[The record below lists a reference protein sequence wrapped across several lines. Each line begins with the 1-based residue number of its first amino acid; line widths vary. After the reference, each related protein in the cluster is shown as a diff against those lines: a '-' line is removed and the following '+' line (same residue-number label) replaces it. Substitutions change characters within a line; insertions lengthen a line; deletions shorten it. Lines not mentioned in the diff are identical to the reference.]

1 MSGEHLATRP
11 TPGTPRIYEFPPF
24 VKSRLANGTELRV
37 VDLPGRPLVS
47 VVVAIR
53 RGAADEPPDLAGVS
67 SLAARALSEGTAR
80 HDAIGLVEA
89 SERLGAELHASAG
102 WDATSVGVEVLA
114 DRLAPA
120 VDLLAEM
127 LLTPTFPAHEVER
140 LRDQR
145 MNEVLQAYA
154 DPRRRAEIAF
164 DETIYTEASAYR
176 RLLGGSRVTVP
187 GVDPDALRARH
198 AAWMDPSRTTIVV
211 GGDLAGIDL
220 RGILEPL
227 SGSEFGGGAGA
238 GEPTLVVTAA
248 SAIDAPTVRIV
259 HRPGAVQTEVR
270 VGHVGLRRRIPDFHA
285 VSVMSA
291 ILGGL
296 FGSRLNMR
304 LREEKGYT
312 YGAHAGFDLR
322 VHPGPFGARAAVDTD
337 NTVPA
342 VADLLG
348 ELRRM
353 RDSDVTPDE
362 LRAAKDYLIGVFPLR
377 FETPGPVVGA
387 LAGLATNELPDD
399 ELARYRPG
407 IEAVT
412 IADVRRAAEEHVH
425 IDRLAVVLVG
435 DADRIATDV
444 EAAGFGELEV
454 VREDAPAA

>member
-11 TPGTPRIYEFPPF
+11 TPGTPRSYEFPAF
-24 VKSRLANGTELRV
+24 SKSWLANGIEVRV

-47 VVVAIR
+47 LVVAVR
-53 RGAADEPPDLAGVS
+53 RGATEEPVDLAGVS
-67 SLAARALSEGTAR
+67 SLAARALSEGTER

-89 SERLGAELHASAG
+89 AERLGAELHASAG
-102 WDATSVGVEVLA
+102 WDSTTGGVEVLA

-120 VDLLAEM
+120 VELLAEM
-127 LLTPTFPAHEVER
+127 MLTPTFPASEVER

-164 DETIYTEASAYR
+164 DETIYTPDSPYR
-176 RLLGGSRVTVP
+176 RLLGGSRATVP
-187 GVDPDALRARH
+187 GLDPDALRARH
-198 AAWMDPSRTTIVV
+198 AAWMDPGRTTIVV
-211 GGDLAGIDL
+211 GGDLAGIDVL
-220 RGILEPL
+220 GILGPL
-227 SGSEFGGGAGA
+227 FGGAPSGGPARA
-238 GEPTLVVTAA
+238 PAPVIAA
-248 SAIDAPTVRIV
+248 SAVDRPLVRVI
-259 HRPGAVQTEVR
+259 HRPGSVQTEVR
-270 VGHVGLRRRIPDFHA
+270 VGHVGLARRIPDFHA

-322 VHPGPFGARAAVDTD
+322 AHPGPFGARAAVDTD

-353 RDSDVTPDE
+353 RETDVTPVE
-362 LRAAKDYLIGVFPLR
+362 LRAAKDFLVGVFPLR

-387 LAGLATNELPDD
+387 LAGLAVNELPDD

-412 IADVRRAAEEHVH
+412 IDDVRAAADEHLHV
-425 IDRLAVVLVG
+425 DRLAIVLVG
-435 DADRIATDV
+435 DADRIAADI
-444 EAAGFGELEV
+444 EAAGFGDLDIV
-454 VREDAPAA
+454 AEDPAAG

>member
-11 TPGTPRIYEFPPF
+11 TPGTPRAYEFPPF
-24 VKSRLANGTELRV
+24 EKTRLANGAELRV

-53 RGAADEPPDLAGVS
+53 RGAADEPPALAGVS
-67 SLAARALSEGTAR
+67 SLAARALSEGTAL

-102 WDATSVGVEVLA
+102 WDSVSAGVEVLA

-120 VDLLAEM
+120 VGLLAEM

-145 MNEVLQAYA
+145 MNEILQAYA

-164 DETIYTEASAYR
+164 EDAIYTEASAYR
-176 RLLGGSRVTVP
+176 RLLGGSRATVP
-187 GVDPDALRARH
+187 GLDPDALRDRH

-211 GGDLAGIDL
+211 GGDLAVLDVRAIV
-220 RGILEPL
+220 EPL
-227 SGSEFGGGAGA
+227 FGASDAGD
-238 GEPTLVVTAA
+238 GRPPLPVESA
-248 SAIDAPTVRIV
+248 SAVDAPIARIV

-322 VHPGPFGARAAVDTD
+322 VHPGPFAARAAVDTD

-342 VADLLG
+342 VTDLLG

-353 RDSDVTPDE
+353 RESDVTADE

-387 LAGLATNELPDD
+387 LASLATNGLPDD
-399 ELARYRPG
+399 EFARYRPG

-412 IADVRRAAEEHVH
+412 VADVRRAAAEHIH
-425 IDRLAVVLVG
+425 ADRLAVVLVG
-435 DADRIATDV
+435 DADRIEADV
-444 EAAGFGELEV
+444 AAAGFGDLEV
-454 VREDAPAA
+454 VRDDAPPA

>member
-11 TPGTPRIYEFPPF
+11 TPGTPRSYEFPPF
-24 VKSRLANGTELRV
+24 SRSRLANGTEVRV

-47 VVVAIR
+47 LVVAVR
-53 RGAADEPPDLAGVS
+53 RGATDEPAEIAGVS
-67 SLAARALSEGTAR
+67 ALAARALSEGTER

-89 SERLGAELHASAG
+89 AERLGAQLHASAG
-102 WDATSVGVEVLA
+102 WDSTTGGVEVLA
-114 DRLAPA
+114 DRFAPA
-120 VDLLAEM
+120 VELLAEM
-127 LLTPTFPAHEVER
+127 MLTPTFPTSEVER

-164 DETIYTEASAYR
+164 DEVIYTPDSPYR
-176 RLLGGSRVTVP
+176 RLLGGSRSTVP
-187 GVDPDALRARH
+187 GLDSAALRVRH
-198 AAWMDPSRTTIVV
+198 ASWIDPGRTTIVV
-211 GGDLAGIDL
+211 GGDLAGTDVL
-220 RGILEPL
+220 GILEPL
-227 SGSEFGGGAGA
+227 FGGISPVAPVPA
-238 GEPTLVVTAA
+238 PAPVIAA
-248 SAIDAPTVRIV
+248 SAVDRPLVRVV

-270 VGHVGLRRRIPDFHA
+270 VGHVGLARRIPDFHA

-322 VHPGPFGARAAVDTD
+322 AHAGPFGARAAVDTD

-342 VADLLG
+342 VIDLLG

-353 RDSDVTPDE
+353 RDTDVTPDE

-387 LAGLATNELPDD
+387 LAGLAMNELPDD

-412 IADVRRAAEEHVH
+412 VADVRSAAETHIHV
-425 IDRLAVVLVG
+425 DRLAIVLVG

-444 EAAGFGELEV
+444 EAAGFGDYDV
-454 VREDAPAA
+454 VAEDLAPG

>member
-1 MSGEHLATRP
+1 MSGEHLAMRP
-11 TPGTPRIYEFPPF
+11 TPGTPRAYEFPPF
-24 VKSRLANGTELRV
+24 EKTRLANGAELRI
-37 VDLPGRPLVS
+37 VDLPGRPLMS
-47 VVVAIR
+47 VVVVIR
-53 RGAADEPPDLAGVS
+53 RGAADEPPELAGVS
-67 SLAARALSEGTAR
+67 SLAARALSEGTER
-80 HDAIGLVEA
+80 RDAIGLVEA

-102 WDATSVGVEVLA
+102 WDVTSAGVEVLA

-120 VDLLAEM
+120 VELLAEM
-127 LLTPTFPAHEVER
+127 LLTPTFPPHEVER

-154 DPRRRAEIAF
+154 DPRRRAAIAF
-164 DETIYTEASAYR
+164 DEAIYTTDSAYR
-176 RLLGGSRVTVP
+176 RLLGGSRATVP
-187 GVDPDALRARH
+187 GLDPDVLRTRH

-211 GGDLAGIDL
+211 GGDLAGVDV
-220 RGILEPL
+220 RGVVEPL
-227 SGSEFGGGAGA
+227 LGAAIPAGA
-238 GEPTLVVTAA
+238 QEPPVAVIAA
-248 SAIDAPTVRIV
+248 SAVDGPIVRIV

-322 VHPGPFGARAAVDTD
+322 VHPGPFSASAAVDTD

-353 RDSDVTPDE
+353 RESDVTAQE

-387 LAGLATNELPDD
+387 LAGLATNDLPDD
-399 ELARYRPG
+399 EFARYRPG

-412 IADVRRAAEEHVH
+412 VADVRQAAEEHVH
-425 IDRLAVVLVG
+425 ADRLAVVLVG
-435 DADRIATDV
+435 DADRIEADV
-444 EAAGFGELEV
+444 AAAGFGDLAV
-454 VREDAPAA
+454 AREDAPVA

>member
-11 TPGTPRIYEFPPF
+11 TPGTPRAYEFPPF
-24 VKSRLANGTELRV
+24 EKTRLANGAELRV
-37 VDLPGRPLVS
+37 VELPGRPLVS

-67 SLAARALSEGTAR
+67 SLAARALSEGTER

-102 WDATSVGVEVLA
+102 WDVTSAGVEVLA

-120 VDLLAEM
+120 VALLAEM
-127 LLTPTFPAHEVER
+127 LRTPTFPAHEVER

-154 DPRRRAEIAF
+154 DPRRRAGIAF
-164 DETIYTEASAYR
+164 DEAIYTEASAYR

-187 GVDPDALRARH
+187 ALDPDSLRARH
-198 AAWMDPSRTTIVV
+198 AAWMDPSSTTIVV
-211 GGDLAGIDL
+211 GGDLAGVDV
-220 RGILEPL
+220 RGIMEPL
-227 SGSEFGGGAGA
+227 FGTAIAAEAGA
-238 GEPTLVVTAA
+238 PPLAVIAA
-248 SAIDAPTVRIV
+248 SAVDTPTVRIV

-270 VGHVGLRRRIPDFHA
+270 VGHVGLRRRIADFHA

-322 VHPGPFGARAAVDTD
+322 VHPGPFSASAAVDTD

-353 RDSDVTPDE
+353 RESDVTADE

-387 LAGLATNELPDD
+387 LAGLATNGLPDD

-412 IADVRRAAEEHVH
+412 VADVRRAAEEHIH
-425 IDRLAVVLVG
+425 ADRLAIVLIG
-435 DADRIATDV
+435 DADRIEADV
-444 EAAGFGELEV
+444 AAAGFGDLEV
-454 VREDAPAA
+454 LRDDAPAG